1 MTGWLE
7 ARPDL
12 TAAEIFRD
20 LQSRYPER
28 WRETQA
34 RTLRRGVQ
42 RLRERLLVTF
52 HDGWGEEI
60 LNGQALVPELRA
72 EVVRGA

>member
-1 MTGWLE
+1 VTGWLE
-7 ARPDL
+7 ARPEL

-20 LQSRYPER
+20 LQRRYPER

-42 RLRERLLVTF
+42 KLRERLLVTF
-52 HDGWGEEI
+52 HDGWGGEI
-60 LNGQALVPELRA
+60 LTGQAPASELRA
-72 EVVRGA
+72 EVVVGV